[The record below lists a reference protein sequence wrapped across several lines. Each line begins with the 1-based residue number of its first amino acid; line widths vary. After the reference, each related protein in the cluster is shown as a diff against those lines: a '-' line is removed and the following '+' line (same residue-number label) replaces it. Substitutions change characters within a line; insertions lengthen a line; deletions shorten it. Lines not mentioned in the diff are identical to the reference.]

1 VSERWAR
8 LDAPEDVEDIE
19 LEERLRD
26 TLGAE
31 RFALE
36 LAAGAALTREAA
48 IELALEPSRS
58 EL

>member
-1 VSERWAR
+1 
-8 LDAPEDVEDIE
+8 VEDIE